1 MDWQQRIFEYLFTK
15 HVKPSQ
21 NGLHSSRSS
30 REVLIRRLRAQ
41 ISAGYIEKDLLQ
53 KVLPDYHCEVG
64 QDVNVRKILRALEA
78 QEGES

>member
-1 MDWQQRIFEYLFTK
+1 MDWQQRIFEFLFAWR
-15 HVKPSQ
+15 VKQVPVVTQ
-21 NGLHSSRSS
+21 SSTTS

-41 ISAGYIEKDLLQ
+41 ISAGYIEKDLLH

-78 QEGES
+78 QEGKL